1 LPDGSYGRPL
11 AGLTL
16 SEDERETLVRWSRRS
31 ASARNLA
38 QRCRI
43 VLGCADGKPRPGAPR
58 TIGDEQI
65 DAVVVATL
73 ERTPKN
79 ATHWP
84 RASMAAESG
93 LSESTVG
100 RIWKAFNLKPH
111 QVDTFKLFD
120 VGADLSTPV
129 KASKNGGAAA
139 DGDGKQDAITPL
151 RITQDYVDRLER
163 DCDEYNAVVTKLR
176 SFILPGGTR
185 SPHSCTWPA
194 APSAPPDRRWTS
206 TATASTR

>member
-1 LPDGSYGRPL
+1 
-11 AGLTL
+11 
-16 SEDERETLVRWSRRS
+16 
-31 ASARNLA
+31 
-38 QRCRI
+38 
-43 VLGCADGKPRPGAPR
+43 
-58 TIGDEQI
+58 
-65 DAVVVATL
+65 VATL

-79 ATHWP
+79 ATHWS

-129 KASKNGGAAA
+129 KASENGGATA

-163 DCDEYNAVVTKLR
+163 DCDEYNAVLTKLR
-176 SFILPGGTR
+176 SFILPCGTP

-194 APSAPPDRRWTS
+194 RWPAAPSAPPGRRWTS